1 MGQEWWGGDGDTRQC
16 PDNRRSDSSPCASWD
31 VGKGRAAF
39 ALASSVS
46 CVYTVVWSD
55 SRDRWNG
62 DHECGFYLGVTLPAK
77 HTCVQRQL
85 STPGV
90 EHGEEARGIRETA
103 GYYHP
108 SVRELMI
115 QPMAYLNSNILWV
128 KPVNRITSAS

>member
-46 CVYTVVWSD
+46 CVSTVVWSD

-85 STPGV
+85 TTQVWDTGRRPG
-90 EHGEEARGIRETA
+90 
-103 GYYHP
+103 
-108 SVRELMI
+108 
-115 QPMAYLNSNILWV
+115 
-128 KPVNRITSAS
+128 ASGRLLDIIIHLCESS